1 MIQYYCKLKVFNC
14 NDRVESYIAAQCS
27 TLHYTALV
35 KLFQL
40 KLKGGE
46 SMQKKDKWIAN
57 VVGRMHVGGIT
68 GKQLAA
74 ASGYTASYLST
85 VLNGKKGNDD
95 THRRIEEAL
104 RRLERAQ

>member
-1 MIQYYCKLKVFNC
+1 MSLSFWFPFGI
-14 NDRVESYIAAQCS
+14 CS
-27 TLHYTALV
+27 
-35 KLFQL
+35 FIEL

-46 SMQKKDKWIAN
+46 SMQKKDRWIAN